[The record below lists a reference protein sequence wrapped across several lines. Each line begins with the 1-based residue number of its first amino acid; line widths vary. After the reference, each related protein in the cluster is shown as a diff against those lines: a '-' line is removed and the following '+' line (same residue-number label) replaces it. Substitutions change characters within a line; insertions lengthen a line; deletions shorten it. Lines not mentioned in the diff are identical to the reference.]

1 MKRSLVSTLTV
12 ALCLLSFTAAGQAQ
26 GQSQEHAG
34 KLLKARRAIPGQYIV
49 VFNDDT
55 PAAQVP
61 ALAARLAG
69 AHGGQIRF
77 LYRHALRGFSA
88 HLTEAAA
95 QAISRNPR
103 VRYVEENA
111 QGSVVGTQVN
121 PPWGLDRIDQRY
133 LPLSG
138 TYTYNFTGAGVN
150 AYVLDTGV
158 RVTHQD
164 FGGRASVAVDY
175 VNEGCLD
182 CYGHGTHVAGTI
194 GGTQYGVAKGVTI
207 RSVKV
212 CDGFGG
218 CDGDVVI
225 AGVDWVT
232 ANHVTPAVAIMSLRW
247 FFDFVTLNDAV
258 RRSIGAGVTYAVAAG
273 NENDDADNYSPA
285 RVQEALTVGAT
296 NISDFRASFSNSGP
310 VVDLFAPGDAITS
323 AWATSDTATNTIPGT
338 SMATPHVAGVAALY
352 LQRFPAASP
361 AAVGQAIVNAATPN
375 VISDPGPGSPNRLLY
390 SLFIPA
396 ANRDPRADFDGDQR
410 TDVSTFHRGTGEWRS
425 LNSSNGQTISYTPPF
440 GASGDIAT
448 PGDYNG
454 DGKTDRAVFRPS
466 NGTWYVA
473 TNAGG
478 SFYTVQ
484 FGSTGDIPVARDYDG
499 DGRTDHAVF
508 RPGTA
513 IWYILNSSNGTW
525 TVVQFGQTGDRVVP
539 GYYDDDNK
547 ADIAVFR
554 PSDGYWYIRRA
565 DGSFY
570 GVPFGVTSDWPV
582 QADYDGDGITDIA
595 VFRPGDGD
603 WYILNSSAGFQSLHW
618 GQSGDRPVPGDYDG
632 DGRADVAVQRPDS
645 SAAWYILKSSTGGYD
660 VIGFPPA
667 EFPVPGGYL
676 TPLY

>member
-26 GQSQEHAG
+26 GQSQEPVG

-121 PPWGLDRIDQRY
+121 PPWGLDRIDQRN

-182 CYGHGTHVAGTI
+182 CYGHGTHVAGTL

-232 ANHVTPAVAIMSLRW
+232 ANHVKPAVANMSLGGGA
-247 FFDFVTLNDAV
+247 FDPVDQAV
-258 RRSIGAGVTYAVAAG
+258 RNSIAAGVTYAIAAG
-273 NENDDADNYSPA
+273 NDYGGDASFNSPA

-296 NISDFRASFSNSGP
+296 DISDFRAYFSSIGSIL
-310 VVDLFAPGDAITS
+310 DLFAPGDQITS
-323 AWATSDTATNTIPGT
+323 AWYTSDTATHTIPGT
-338 SMATPHVAGVAALY
+338 SMATPHVAGTAALY
-352 LQRFPAASP
+352 LETHRDAKTSAPA
-361 AAVGQAIVNAATPN
+361 VVNQIIKSNATTDR
-375 VISDPGPGSPNRLLY
+375 VIDPGAPNRLLY
-390 SLFIPA
+390 TGFNPAPPNPIDDTRFFVWQLYADHFGREPDNGGHNGWSNYIAGCGGDPQCLTFRRTETAWGFI
-396 ANRDPRADFDGDQR
+396 
-410 TDVSTFHRGTGEWRS
+410 
-425 LNSSNGQTISYTPPF
+425 
-440 GASGDIAT
+440 ASGE
-448 PGDYNG
+448 
-454 DGKTDRAVFRPS
+454 FRSRHPALQ
-466 NGTWYVA
+466 N
-473 TNAGG
+473 
-478 SFYTVQ
+478 
-484 FGSTGDIPVARDYDG
+484 
-499 DGRTDHAVF
+499 
-508 RPGTA
+508 PGTPE
-513 IWYILNSSNGTW
+513 YNQEFVRQCYL
-525 TVVQFGQTGDRVVP
+525 VHL
-539 GYYDDDNK
+539 
-547 ADIAVFR
+547 
-554 PSDGYWYIRRA
+554 RRE
-565 DGSFY
+565 
-570 GVPFGVTSDWPV
+570 
-582 QADYDGDGITDIA
+582 
-595 VFRPGDGD
+595 
-603 WYILNSSAGFQSLHW
+603 
-618 GQSGDRPVPGDYDG
+618 
-632 DGRADVAVQRPDS
+632 PD
-645 SAAWYILKSSTGGYD
+645 
-660 VIGFPPA
+660 
-667 EFPVPGGYL
+667 PGGYNAWL
-676 TPLY
+676 NVLNNTGDERNVVHGFIYSTEYRNRFGQP